1 MGRILLGADTES
13 LVRPALLGLE
23 DVNIDAE
30 DWLVAASDATG
41 VREQA
46 ATDGLIDE
54 AWIVS
59 SDDVPGI
66 NLAAALRADN
76 AALPVYL
83 VMSEPSGSDVSRANQ
98 ARITGMLTASAFRD
112 RFSSERRRRRPV
124 ERSAQPMDAP
134 SAGRAPEKV
143 SKKTPGK
150 VGKAASEQVECASRL
165 EPLKLVPPIVPKK
178 ETSAFVLSVMSGS
191 GGVGKSAF
199 TAVGAFR
206 CCRRGFK
213 TAVIDCDLQFGDL
226 RHMMGAVE
234 ALCIDEVL
242 EDPSQVA
249 ALAGRA
255 RPGEPVL
262 AYAPRR
268 LERSEELGPH
278 LAELVELFAAAFEMI
293 LVNTGSSWTESHAQ
307 LLERSNCAVFLLDQR
322 ASSVRSCQHA
332 LDLCLRLGIATG
344 SFAYALN
351 RCERGA
357 LFSAVDI
364 ANVMHGTQV
373 FELKEGGSEVEE
385 LLGAGLAGELAAS
398 RNDFCSSVDAMLGE
412 VLP

>member
-13 LVRPALLGLE
+13 LIRPALLGLD
-23 DVNIDAE
+23 DVSIEGEA
-30 DWLVAASDATG
+30 WLVAASDAAD
-41 VREQA
+41 VRRQA
-46 ATDGLIDE
+46 LGESIDE

-76 AALPVYL
+76 ASLPVYL
-83 VMSEPSGSDVSRANQ
+83 VLAEPSGSDVSRASR
-98 ARITGMLTASAFRD
+98 AHITGTLSSTAFRE
-112 RFSSERRRRRPV
+112 RFAFERRRRTSV
-124 ERSAQPMDAP
+124 ERA
-134 SAGRAPEKV
+134 
-143 SKKTPGK
+143 SK
-150 VGKAASEQVECASRL
+150 L

-178 ETSAFVLSVMSGS
+178 DPSAFVMSAMSGS

-199 TAVGAFR
+199 CAVAAFR

-213 TAVIDCDLQFGDL
+213 TAVLDCDLQFGDM
-226 RHMMGAVE
+226 RHVMGGIE
-234 ALCIDEVL
+234 AIGVDEAL
-242 EDPSQVA
+242 EDPSRVA
-249 ALAGRA
+249 ALAGDA
-255 RPGEPVL
+255 RHDPVL
-262 AYAPRR
+262 AYAPKR
-268 LERSEELGPH
+268 LERSEELCTH
-278 LAELVELFAAAFEMI
+278 LAELVELFAGEFEMV

-351 RCERGA
+351 RCGRGS

-373 FELKEGGSEVEE
+373 FELKDGGSEVEE
-385 LLGAGLAGELAAS
+385 LLGAGLACELAS
-398 RNDFCSSVDAMLGE
+398 SKNDFCSSVDAMLEE